1 MTAPSKSV
9 LTVSGLRVS
18 SSVSGGG
25 PGTSA
30 PLLHDISFDLGAGER
45 LGIIGESGS
54 GKSLTALSVMGLLP
68 RGLSAS
74 GSVTVM
80 GQEIIGLDDRRMRR
94 LRGSVVSMVF
104 QEPMT
109 ALDPLMTVGRQVA
122 EAAGRTDVA
131 DLFEDVAL
139 DPARMTAYPHELS
152 GGQRQR
158 VLIAMALADDPELLI
173 CDEPTTALDVTVQDQ
188 ILDLLDELVDKKG
201 VSLLFITHDLGVINR
216 MCRRVLV
223 MSGGEIVEAGPTG
236 QILREPAHP
245 YTQKLVAAS
254 LPGQPA
260 EVGPV
265 GEPVLALREVTRRYG
280 TTLALDDVTLEVRRG
295 ERLGVVGGSG
305 SGKTTLLRQ
314 FAGLDTPDS
323 GVVEV
328 DAGVQVVFQDPHS
341 SLNPRL
347 SVGRSIAEGM
357 GRRGSARTP
366 RVAEVL
372 AEVGLPADAAG
383 RYPHQFSGGQRQRI
397 SIARAVAGKPEILLA
412 DEPVSALDVS
422 VRAQVLDLLD
432 RLVDE
437 YGLTLVF
444 ISHDL
449 SVVREVCTSVAV
461 MHQGR
466 IVEHGPTEQVWA
478 NPQHEYTRS
487 LLAAIPRL

>member
-1 MTAPSKSV
+1 MTPVLEVKDLHVGEGLVHGVDLSV
-9 LTVSGLRVS
+9 
-18 SSVSGGG
+18 G
-25 PGTSA
+25 PG
-30 PLLHDISFDLGAGER
+30 ER
-45 LGIIGESGS
+45 VGLIGESGS

-68 RGLSAS
+68 RGLRAG
-74 GSVTVM
+74 GSVRIR
-80 GQEIIGLDDRRMRR
+80 GQETLGLPDRLMRP
-94 LRGSVVSMVF
+94 LRGKVVSMVF

-122 EAAGRTDVA
+122 EAAGRADVA
-131 DLFEDVAL
+131 DLFTRVSL
-139 DPARMTAYPHELS
+139 DPARMGAYPHELS

-158 VLIAMALADDPELLI
+158 VLIAMALAGEPDLLI

-188 ILDLLDELVDKKG
+188 ILDLLDDLVDRLG

-223 MSGGEIVEAGPTG
+223 MSGGRVVEEG
-236 QILREPAHP
+236 QTRQVLTAPAHP
-245 YTQKLVAAS
+245 YTRRLVAAA
-254 LPGQPA
+254 LPGPPA
-260 EVGPV
+260 EVREV
-265 GEPVLALREVTRRYG
+265 GEPVLSLDRVTRRYG
-280 TTLALDDVTLEVRRG
+280 ATRALDDVSLTVRRG

-314 FAGLDTPDS
+314 FAGLDAPDS
-323 GVVEV
+323 GAVRV
-328 DAGVQVVFQDPHS
+328 DAGVQVVFQDPQS

-347 SVGRSIAEGM
+347 RIGRSVAEGM
-357 GRRGSARTP
+357 PRPDRA
-366 RVAEVL
+366 RVAQVL
-372 AEVGLPADAAG
+372 AEVGLPADAAD
-383 RYPHQFSGGQRQRI
+383 RFPHQFSGGQRQRI
-397 SIARAVAGKPEILLA
+397 SIARAVAGRPEVLLA

-432 RLVDE
+432 RLVEE

-449 SVVREVCTSVAV
+449 SVVREVCSTVAV

-478 NPQHEYTRS
+478 DPQHEYTRS
-487 LLAAIPRL
+487 LLAAIPRI